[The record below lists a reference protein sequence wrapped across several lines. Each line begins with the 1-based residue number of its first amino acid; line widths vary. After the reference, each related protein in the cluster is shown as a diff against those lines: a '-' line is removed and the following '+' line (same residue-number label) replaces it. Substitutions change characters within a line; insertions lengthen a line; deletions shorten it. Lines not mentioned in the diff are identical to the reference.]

1 MPGGVSMDFINVSPE
16 DALFHARRIAEKVIE
31 SKYEPDLIVAI
42 LRGGIVLAR
51 LLSDLLNIREIKV
64 MRVIHYDAL
73 ESKKVAEIIEP
84 INCRLDGM
92 KVLLV
97 DDVADTGESLIVAR
111 DHVLERGASEV
122 RIATMHYKPWSKL
135 KPDYYSEETEAWVV
149 YFWEYAETVK
159 YFMRKFR
166 DKGEDF
172 IFELIK
178 KAKIPE
184 DIVKW
189 VIESERSI

>member
-1 MPGGVSMDFINVSPE
+1 MEFLNVSPE
-16 DALFHARRIAEKVIE
+16 EALIHAERIARKIVESGYKPDVI
-31 SKYEPDLIVAI
+31 IAI
-42 LRGGIVLAR
+42 LRGGVILAR
-51 LLSDLLNIREIKV
+51 LLSDLLSIRDMKI

-73 ESKKVAEIIEP
+73 ESKKIAEIVEP

-111 DHVLERGASEV
+111 DHILERGAAEV
-122 RIATMHYKPWSKL
+122 RIATIHYKPWSKI

-149 YFWEYAETVK
+149 YFWEYAETVN
-159 YFMRKFR
+159 YFMKRFSDR
-166 DKGEDF
+166 GQDYVL
-172 IFELIK
+172 ELIR

-184 DIVKW
+184 KIVEW
-189 VIESERSI
+189 VFENEGSIR

>member
-1 MPGGVSMDFINVSPE
+1 MSVEFLNVSPE
-16 DALFHARRIAEKVIE
+16 EALIHAERIARKIVESGYKPDVI
-31 SKYEPDLIVAI
+31 IAI
-42 LRGGIVLAR
+42 LRGGVILAR
-51 LLSDLLNIREIKV
+51 LLSDLLSIRDMKI

-73 ESKKVAEIIEP
+73 ESKKIAEIVEP

-111 DHVLERGASEV
+111 DHILERGAAEV
-122 RIATMHYKPWSKL
+122 RIATIHYKPWSKI

-149 YFWEYAETVK
+149 YFWEYAETVN
-159 YFMRKFR
+159 YFMKRFSDR
-166 DKGEDF
+166 GQDYVL
-172 IFELIK
+172 ELIR

-184 DIVKW
+184 KIVEW
-189 VIESERSI
+189 VFENEGSIR

>member
-1 MPGGVSMDFINVSPE
+1 MDFINVSPE
-16 DALFHARRIAEKVIE
+16 DALLHARRIAEKIVE
-31 SKYEPDLIVAI
+31 SKYEPELIVAI
-42 LRGGIVLAR
+42 LRGGVVLAR

-73 ESKKVAEIIEP
+73 ESKKVAEIVEP

-111 DHVLERGASEV
+111 DHLLERGASEV
-122 RIATMHYKPWSKL
+122 KIATMHYKPWSKL

-159 YFMRKFR
+159 YFLRKFQ
-166 DKGEDF
+166 DKGENF
-172 IFELIK
+172 IFDLIRR
-178 KAKIPE
+178 AKIPE

-189 VIESERSI
+189 VIEGEGGIR

>member
-1 MPGGVSMDFINVSPE
+1 MSVEFLNVSPE
-16 DALFHARRIAEKVIE
+16 EALIHAERIARKIVESGYKPDVI
-31 SKYEPDLIVAI
+31 IAI
-42 LRGGIVLAR
+42 LRGGVILAR
-51 LLSDLLNIREIKV
+51 LLSDLLSIRDMKI

-73 ESKKVAEIIEP
+73 ESKKIAEIVEP

-111 DHVLERGASEV
+111 DHILERGAAEV
-122 RIATMHYKPWSKL
+122 RIATMHYKPWSKI

-149 YFWEYAETVK
+149 YFWEYAETVN
-159 YFMRKFR
+159 YFMKRFSDR
-166 DKGEDF
+166 GQDYVL
-172 IFELIK
+172 ELIR

-184 DIVKW
+184 KIVEW
-189 VIESERSI
+189 VFENEGSIR

>member
-1 MPGGVSMDFINVSPE
+1 MSVEFLNVSPE
-16 DALFHARRIAEKVIE
+16 EALIHAERIARKIVESGYKPDVI
-31 SKYEPDLIVAI
+31 IAI
-42 LRGGIVLAR
+42 LRGGVILAR
-51 LLSDLLNIREIKV
+51 LLSDLLSIRDMKI

-73 ESKKVAEIIEP
+73 ESKKIAEIVEP

-111 DHVLERGASEV
+111 DHILERGAAEV
-122 RIATMHYKPWSKL
+122 RIATMHYKPWSKI

-149 YFWEYAETVK
+149 YFWEYAETVN
-159 YFMRKFR
+159 YFIKRFSDR
-166 DKGEDF
+166 GQDYVL
-172 IFELIK
+172 ELIR

-184 DIVKW
+184 KIVEW
-189 VIESERSI
+189 VFENEGSIR

>member
-1 MPGGVSMDFINVSPE
+1 MDFINVSPE
-16 DALFHARRIAEKVIE
+16 DALLHARRIAEKIVE
-31 SKYEPDLIVAI
+31 SKYEPELIVAI
-42 LRGGIVLAR
+42 LRGGVVLAR

-73 ESKKVAEIIEP
+73 ESKKVAEIVEP

-111 DHVLERGASEV
+111 DHLLERGASEV
-122 RIATMHYKPWSKL
+122 KIATIHYKPWSKL

-159 YFMRKFR
+159 YFLRKFQ
-166 DKGEDF
+166 DKGENF
-172 IFELIK
+172 IFELIRR
-178 KAKIPE
+178 AKIPE

-189 VIESERSI
+189 VIEGEGGIR

>member
-172 IFELIK
+172 IFELTK